1 MSQILLVASSDE
13 HFRETVR
20 DNMANVPNARLL
32 AEYPEVAS
40 NLYIRVLQD
49 LERHP
54 EAGLI
59 FDLASDAENG
69 MKILEK
75 IKQAVP
81 DLYVIASDYHAEGET
96 VIAALRAGAND
107 FLTQPLRRLDFR
119 DALARFERAPR
130 REHGQTHSR
139 LGKVWTFL
147 GVKGGVGTT
156 TMAVNFAAV
165 LSQRKHSTV
174 LLDLDW
180 TAADCASQLGVQPQY
195 TLIEVG
201 ENLER
206 MDQALFE
213 GYVTRDP
220 VGFFFVGPPD
230 SLETQGYFSEPM
242 FRDFS
247 NFLVEKYEHIVIDA
261 GRSVQNE
268 VVFGALQVSSSIMLV
283 MNQDFQSVR
292 NAQRYLSYLMRLGFS
307 QDQIRIVMNQ
317 YKKKTGPHQASLD
330 QIQQTLNQPVFFG
343 VPGSPAVAAAINRA
357 RPFVVDRQAAGELD
371 ATFRRF
377 VDKATGREKEL
388 TRSA

>member
-1 MSQILLVASSDE
+1 MSQMLLVASSDE

-180 TAADCASQLGVQPQY
+180 TAADCAAQLGVQPQY

-317 YKKKTGPHQASLD
+317 YQKKTGPHQASLD

>member
-1 MSQILLVASSDE
+1 MSQMLLVASSDE

-180 TAADCASQLGVQPQY
+180 TAADCAAQLGVQPQY

-283 MNQDFQSVR
+283 MNQDFQTVR

-317 YKKKTGPHQASLD
+317 YQKKTGPHQASLD